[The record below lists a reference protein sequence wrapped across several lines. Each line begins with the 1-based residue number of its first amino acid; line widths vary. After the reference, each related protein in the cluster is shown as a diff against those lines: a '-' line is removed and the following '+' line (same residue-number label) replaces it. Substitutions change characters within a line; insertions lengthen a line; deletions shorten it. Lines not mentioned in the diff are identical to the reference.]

1 MRLSIKAKLA
11 ALFGALALVS
21 VGQAALSVAD
31 LAAIR
36 GNIDDV
42 ATNWLPSV
50 DVINRINT
58 ATRDNRVKLYR
69 LVVASPDPQALADNR
84 KALADAQADMA
95 RLNGAYEGL
104 ANSPEERAVH
114 RRFAKAW
121 AAYQKEQLAIVASLE
136 SGRQAEALAHLVRPD
151 VAALAAEGTAALRE
165 GVELNRR
172 GAEAA
177 SRQGLAS
184 AADAIRN
191 AVVAAVLAVVASVGA
206 ALFGLL
212 AISRPIARMTGAMG
226 RLAEGD
232 ATVAVPG
239 IGRGDELGSMAGAVQ
254 VFKDN
259 LVRTRALEAETALAR
274 AGAEAQRKAAT
285 REMADAFERAVGGIV
300 STVGAASSELQATA
314 QAMAGTAARA
324 AEQANAVAA
333 AAEEAGSNVSTVAA
347 AAEELGSSVLEIGR
361 QVAGSAATARVA
373 VDEADRAAG
382 LVQALSAAVARVGD
396 VVTLISSIASQTN
409 LLALNATI
417 EAARAGEAGR
427 GFAVVA
433 TEVKE
438 LAGQTAR
445 ATDEIGG
452 HIGEIQG
459 STAQAVAAIAQVA
472 ARIRD
477 LSGVSTGIAAAVEE
491 QGAATQEIVRNVAEA
506 AGGTGEVTAN
516 IAGVAASNGEA
527 GAAAAQVLASASELS
542 RQSERLDAELGRFL
556 AGLRAA

>member
-11 ALFGALALVS
+11 TLFGALALVS

-84 KALADAQADMA
+84 KALADPQADMA

-121 AAYQKEQLAIVASLE
+121 AAYQEQLAIVASLE

-527 GAAAAQVLASASELS
+527 GTAAAQVLASASELS